1 MLGSSRRSHESMRV
15 TVVVL
20 GDLGRSPRMQYHA
33 EALAAHEV
41 DVDIV
46 ARAGTAPIAG
56 LRDHPRI
63 TCHLLPPSRE
73 ASWPALLLVAVA
85 AARAVAQTLRLV
97 FLFLVVLRKPDVI
110 LVQNPPA
117 IPTLL
122 VALVAARL
130 RGARLVVDWHNFGWA
145 VLALALGPRHPAVGF
160 ARWFET
166 TLGQRADAHLCV
178 SEALGDVL
186 RERWGLRRVTVLH
199 DRPAERFVPLPIP
212 ARPAQRRRL
221 LDDLGF
227 AGRDPAVIVS
237 PTSWTRDEDF
247 DLLLDAVRRAE
258 TLLAGRPAVPG
269 LLVLL
274 TGRGPRR
281 AQYEA
286 ALAALP
292 GRVVHV
298 RTAWLEPDDYP
309 SALAA
314 ADLGLCLHRSA
325 SGLDLPM
332 KIADLH
338 GAGLPVCAL
347 DYGPCLDE
355 MLRHDETGLRFGDAE
370 TLARQWLELFAEF
383 PHATP
388 HLDRLRA
395 HVEKSRGV
403 TWRAAWDAEARGV
416 LLAHA

>member
-1 MLGSSRRSHESMRV
+1 MRV

-33 EALAAHEV
+33 EALAAHQV
-41 DVDIV
+41 DVDVV
-46 ARAGTAPIAG
+46 ARAGSALIAG
-56 LRDHPRI
+56 LRDHPRV

-73 ASWPALLLVAVA
+73 RSWPAVLLVPIA
-85 AARAVAQTLRLV
+85 AARAVAQALRLV
-97 FLFLVVLRKPDVI
+97 FLFLVTIRKPDVI

-117 IPTLL
+117 VPTLL

-145 VLALALGPRHPAVGF
+145 VLALALGRRHPVVGL

-166 TLGQRADAHLCV
+166 TLGRHADAHLCV
-178 SEALGDVL
+178 SAALGKVL
-186 RERWGLRRVTVLH
+186 QMRWGMDPVTVLR
-199 DRPAERFVPLPIP
+199 DRPAERFAPLPPP
-212 ARPAQRRRL
+212 ARQARRRRL

-227 AGRDPAVIVS
+227 GGRDPALIVS

-247 DLLLDAVRRAE
+247 DLLLDAVRRADAH
-258 TLLAGRPAVPG
+258 LAARPGCPG

-281 AQYEA
+281 AQYEP

-292 GRVVHV
+292 GRAVHV

-338 GAGLPVCAL
+338 GVGLPVCAL

-355 MLRHDETGLRFGDAE
+355 ILRHDETGLRFGDAE
-370 TLARQWLELFAEF
+370 TLARQWLDLFADF
-383 PHATP
+383 PRATP
-388 HLDRLRA
+388 HLDRLRT
-395 HVEKSRGV
+395 HVENARGV
-403 TWRAAWDAEARGV
+403 SWRAGWDAEARSV
-416 LLAHA
+416 VLAHA

>member
-1 MLGSSRRSHESMRV
+1 MRDRESMRV

-33 EALAAHEV
+33 EALAAHQV
-41 DVDIV
+41 DVDLV
-46 ARAGTAPIAG
+46 ARAGSAPIAE
-56 LRDHPRI
+56 LRGNPRI
-63 TCHLLPPSRE
+63 TCHLLPPARE
-73 ASWPALLLVAVA
+73 GSLPALLLVPVA

-97 FLFLVVLRKPDVI
+97 FLFLIVLRKPDVI

-130 RGARLVVDWHNFGWA
+130 RRARLVVDWHNFGWT
-145 VLALALGPRHPAVGF
+145 VLALALGRRHPPSGS
-160 ARWFET
+160 RWFET
-166 TLGQRADAHLCV
+166 TLGRRADAHLCV
-178 SEALGDVL
+178 SQALQNVLEA
-186 RERWGLRRVTVLH
+186 RWRIRPVTVLR
-199 DRPAERFVPLPIP
+199 DRPAGRFAPLTAE
-212 ARPAQRRRL
+212 ARHARRRRL
-221 LDDLGF
+221 FDTLGVS
-227 AGRDPAVIVS
+227 GPEPALVVS

-247 DLLLDAVRRAE
+247 DLLLDAVRRCEAR
-258 TLLAGRPAVPG
+258 LVDRAGFPG
-269 LLVLL
+269 VLVLL

-281 AQYEA
+281 AHYEA
-286 ALAALP
+286 AIAALP
-292 GRVVHV
+292 GRGVRV

-309 SALAA
+309 GALAA
-314 ADLGLCLHRSA
+314 ADLGLCLHRSS

-338 GAGLPVCAL
+338 GAGVPVCAL

-355 MLRHDETGLRFGDAE
+355 ILRHDETGLRFGDAE
-370 TLARQWLELFAEF
+370 TLAGQWLELFADF

-395 HVEKSRGV
+395 HVEKTRGT
-403 TWRAAWDAEARGV
+403 TWRAGWDAEARGV
-416 LLAHA
+416 LLAHD

>member
-1 MLGSSRRSHESMRV
+1 MLGSSRRSDEFMRV

-41 DVDIV
+41 DVDVV
-46 ARAGTAPIAG
+46 ARAGSAPIAE

-73 ASWPALLLVAVA
+73 AWWPAPLLVPVA

-122 VALVAARL
+122 VTLVAARL
-130 RGARLVVDWHNFGWA
+130 RAAKLVVDWHNFGWA

-166 TLGQRADAHLCV
+166 TLGRRADAHLCV
-178 SEALGDVL
+178 SDALAEVL
-186 RERWGLRRVTVLH
+186 RERWGLRAVTVLH
-199 DRPAERFVPLPIP
+199 DRPAERFTPLPAP
-212 ARPAQRRRL
+212 ERLARRRRL
-221 LDDLGF
+221 LDDLGLG
-227 AGRDPAVIVS
+227 GRDLAVILS

-247 DLLLDAVRRAE
+247 DLLLDAVRRVEA
-258 TLLAGRPAVPG
+258 LLADRPPTPG

-286 ALAALP
+286 AMATLP
-292 GRVVHV
+292 SRAVHV
-298 RTAWLEPDDYP
+298 RTVWLEPDDYP

-355 MLRHDETGLRFGDAE
+355 MLRHEETGLRFADAE

-395 HVEKSRGV
+395 HVQTSRGV
-403 TWRAAWDAEARGV
+403 SWRAGWDAQARGV